1 MNRKEN
7 SKLKRS
13 KKKSKL
19 SQSGIPEE
27 GEIRDIDGIEYVYKG
42 GKWLKISPPGFS
54 GDKEDKDE
62 EYAEY
67 IRHLEDHEEYQ
78 PEDENK

>member
-1 MNRKEN
+1 MNRKAK
-7 SKLKRS
+7 SKLKGS
-13 KKKSKL
+13 KKKSEP

-42 GKWLKISPPGFS
+42 GKWQKIPRRGFS

-67 IRHLEDHEEYQ
+67 IRHLEDHEEYR
-78 PEDENK
+78 PEEEET

>member
-1 MNRKEN
+1 MKH
-7 SKLKRS
+7 S
-13 KKKSKL
+13 KKKREP
-19 SQSGIPEE
+19 SQIGIPEE

-42 GKWLKISPPGFS
+42 GKWHKISPPGFS

-67 IRHLEDHEEYQ
+67 IRHSEDHEEYR
-78 PEDENK
+78 PEEEET